1 MTAECF
7 FVVLAVKRNHGAHG
21 MEDAV
26 IRAVIYEGES
36 PAFQSRLALASI
48 SPAFAIRYLERSIRG
63 ISGTDSHPLA
73 LHIPEEGQQMGICM
87 VVCPIFY
94 DGRNHDS
101 EIHQHLCGGLSDLP
115 VLLLDC
121 LAGRIHEEHHINV
134 RAVICVITG
143 IRTEQNDVELLLR
156 ENI

>member
-48 SPAFAIRYLERSIRG
+48 PPAFAMRYLERSIRG

-87 VVCPIFY
+87 VVRPIFH
-94 DGRNHDS
+94 DGRNHDTGGQQEFCRDPS
-101 EIHQHLCGGLSDLP
+101 NSPISFRGGLT
-115 VLLLDC
+115 
-121 LAGRIHEEHHINV
+121 GGIHEEHHIDV
-134 RAVICVITG
+134 RTVDRIVVG
-143 IRTEQNDVELLLR
+143 VRTKQNDVELLLR